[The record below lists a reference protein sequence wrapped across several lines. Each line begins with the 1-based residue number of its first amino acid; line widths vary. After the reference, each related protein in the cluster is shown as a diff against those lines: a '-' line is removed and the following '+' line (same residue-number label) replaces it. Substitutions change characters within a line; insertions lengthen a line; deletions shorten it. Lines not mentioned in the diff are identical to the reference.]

1 MYAAL
6 NLGYKPREFSDLPLK
21 EKAFLIACIDEK
33 ISAEKK
39 EYDKIKK

>member
-6 NLGYKPREFSDLPLK
+6 NLGYKPREFSGLPLK

-33 ISAEKK
+33 IAAEKK